1 MNNYTDIKDK
11 NITVIGLGNSGLGA
25 ARLANYLG
33 AIVFASDSSEN
44 KSISDNAFYLM
55 ENEHIPVET
64 GKHSNRIY
72 DADLWVVSP
81 GVAKTSNIIKIAQ
94 KKGIPIYSELEFA
107 SWFTKNTIIAITG
120 SNGKTTTCLL
130 TLAFCKSQYKNSVV
144 ADRKSVV

>member
-1 MNNYTDIKDK
+1 MNNYTNIKDK

-44 KSISDNAFYLM
+44 KSINDNAFSLM

-64 GKHSNRIY
+64 GKHSNKIY

-94 KKGIPIYSELEFA
+94 KKEIQSKTALLEE
-107 SWFTKNTIIAITG
+107 IIAVDKK
-120 SNGKTTTCLL
+120 NGENTDVLESILL
-130 TLAFCKSQYKNSVV
+130 RQKEELLA
-144 ADRKSVV
+144 